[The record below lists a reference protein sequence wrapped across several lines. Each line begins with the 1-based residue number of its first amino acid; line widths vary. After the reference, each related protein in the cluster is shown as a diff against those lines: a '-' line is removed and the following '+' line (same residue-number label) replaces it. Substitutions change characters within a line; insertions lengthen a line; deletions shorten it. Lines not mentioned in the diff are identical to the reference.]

1 MVQVIETSAP
11 QRQGLQELE
20 EALLLQAEM
29 QALLA
34 SPSCSA
40 EVRQPSSC
48 AGSTQHA
55 CLSGLAWL

>member
-1 MVQVIETSAP
+1 MVETSAP

-34 SPSCSA
+34 SAVGLQLTS
-40 EVRQPSSC
+40 E
-48 AGSTQHA
+48 
-55 CLSGLAWL
+55 CLQDRVQQILRS